1 MSQEWTDLQNLP
13 FVVPVHARNIRGK
26 CGNGFMFW
34 LGCATIGRMRVDNFG
49 AGPCTLPLGILE
61 EAREEFLDFSGSGM
75 SVLEMSH
82 RSEVYSAVHAQALS
96 LAREVSGAPA
106 HFEVMVIP
114 GGATM
119 QFAMVPVNLLGNR
132 NKGAYVTAGSWGVLA
147 LGDAQRW
154 GDAYCAWDGKP
165 HRYAR
170 MPLADEVA
178 IRPDTAFLHLTSNE
192 TIGGIRMVESLEVDL
207 PQVCDMS
214 SDFLSRPIDWDRYHL
229 VYGGVQKNLAPAG
242 MALVFIRRS
251 MLEGISPVLPR
262 MLDYR
267 WYAAKDS
274 LGNTPPVFP
283 IYLMGK
289 MLKRIRDLGGI
300 PGLEERTARKAGLV
314 YEVIDQSDGY
324 YHSPVV
330 RRYRSHTNV
339 VFRLPTAEAEARFLR
354 ESHAA
359 GLVGLRGHKS
369 VGGCRA
375 SLYAG
380 LEVDSAQRLASFMD
394 DFRLNRA

>member
-1 MSQEWTDLQNLP
+1 
-13 FVVPVHARNIRGK
+13 
-26 CGNGFMFW
+26 
-34 LGCATIGRMRVDNFG
+34 MRVDNFG
-49 AGPCTLPLGILE
+49 AGPCTLPLPIME
-61 EAREEFLDFSGSGM
+61 EAQAEFLDFAGSGM

-82 RSEVYSAVHAQALS
+82 RSAVFSDVHQEALS

-106 HFEVMVIP
+106 DFEVMVIA

-119 QFAMVPVNLLGNR
+119 QFAMIPVNLLGDR
-132 NKGAYVTAGSWGVLA
+132 KSRGAYVTAGSWGNLA

-165 HRYAR
+165 HGYRR
-170 MPLADEVA
+170 MPVSAEIA
-178 IRPDTAFLHLTSNE
+178 IEPDTRYLHVTSNE
-192 TIGGIRMVESLEVDL
+192 TIDGIRMVESFEVGA

-214 SDFLSRPIDWDRYHL
+214 SDFLTRPIDWERYEL

-251 MLEGISPVLPR
+251 TLENISADLPR
-262 MLDYR
+262 SLDYR
-267 WYAAKDS
+267 WYADRDS

-289 MLKRIRDLGGI
+289 MLKWLRDLGGVT
-300 PGLEERTARKAGLV
+300 GLKQRTAQKAGFV
-314 YEVIDQSDGY
+314 YDAIDQSEGY
-324 YHSPVV
+324 YHNPVE

-339 VFRLPTAEAEARFLR
+339 VFRLPTQEDESRFL
-354 ESHAA
+354 EQSTAA
-359 GLVGLRGHKS
+359 GLIGLRGHKS

-380 LEVDSAQRLASFMD
+380 LEMESAARLASFMS
-394 DFRLNRA
+394 DFRVNNV

>member
-1 MSQEWTDLQNLP
+1 
-13 FVVPVHARNIRGK
+13 
-26 CGNGFMFW
+26 MFCP
-34 LGCATIGRMRVDNFG
+34 GRATIGSMRVDNFG
-49 AGPCTLPLGILE
+49 AGPCTLPLPILE
-61 EAREEFLDFSGSGM
+61 EAQEEFLDFAGSGM

-82 RSEVYSAVHAQALS
+82 RSEVYSAVHAEALS
-96 LAREVSGAPA
+96 LARAVSGAPA
-106 HFEVMVIP
+106 DFEVMLIP

-119 QFAMVPVNLLGNR
+119 QFAMVPLNLLGNQDR
-132 NKGAYVTAGSWGVLA
+132 GAYVTAGSWGVLA
-147 LGDAQRW
+147 LGDAQRL

-165 HRYAR
+165 HRYTR
-170 MPLADEVA
+170 MPLSEEVA
-178 IRPDTAFLHLTSNE
+178 IQPETAYLHLTSNE
-192 TIGGIRMVESLEVDL
+192 TIGGIRMVESLAVDL

-214 SDFLSRPIDWDRYHL
+214 SDFLARPIDWDRYQL

-251 MLEGISPVLPR
+251 VLENISPVLPR

-267 WYAAKDS
+267 WYAEKDS

-289 MLKRIRDLGGI
+289 MLKRLRDLGGI

-314 YEVIDQSDGY
+314 YDAIDRSDGY
-324 YHSPVV
+324 YHNPVE

-339 VFRLPTAEAEARFLR
+339 VFRLPTPEAEERFLR
-354 ESHAA
+354 ESQTA

-380 LEVDSAQRLASFMD
+380 LEVDSAARLASFMD
-394 DFRLNRA
+394 DFRLSGA

>member
-1 MSQEWTDLQNLP
+1 
-13 FVVPVHARNIRGK
+13 
-26 CGNGFMFW
+26 
-34 LGCATIGRMRVDNFG
+34 MRVDNFG
-49 AGPCTLPLGILE
+49 AGPCTLPLPILE
-61 EAREEFLDFSGSGM
+61 EAREEFLDFAGSGM

-82 RSEVYSAVHAQALS
+82 RSEVYSQVHAEALS
-96 LAREVSGAPA
+96 LAREVSGAPSD
-106 HFEVMVIP
+106 FEVVVIP

-119 QFAMVPVNLLGNR
+119 QFAMLPLNLLGNR
-132 NKGAYVTAGSWGVLA
+132 RRGAYVTAGSWGVLA
-147 LGDAQRW
+147 LGDARRW

-165 HRYAR
+165 DKYTR
-170 MPLADEVA
+170 MPVAEEVT
-178 IRPDTAFLHLTSNE
+178 IQPDTAYLHLTSNE
-192 TIGGIRMVESLEVDL
+192 TIGGIRMMESLEVDI

-214 SDFLSRPIDWDRYHL
+214 SDFLARTIDWDRYQL

-251 MLEGISPVLPR
+251 VLENISAVLPR

-267 WYAAKDS
+267 WYAEKDS

-300 PGLEERTARKAGLV
+300 PGLEERTARKARVV
-314 YEVIDQSDGY
+314 YDVIDQSDGY
-324 YHSPVV
+324 YQNPVE

-339 VFRLPTAEAEARFLR
+339 VFRLPTPEAEARFLR
-354 ESHAA
+354 ESTAA
-359 GLVGLRGHKS
+359 GLVGLKGHKS

-380 LEVDSAQRLASFMD
+380 LEVDSAARLAFFME
-394 DFRLNRA
+394 DFRLNSA

>member
-1 MSQEWTDLQNLP
+1 
-13 FVVPVHARNIRGK
+13 
-26 CGNGFMFW
+26 MFW
-34 LGCATIGRMRVDNFG
+34 PRRATIGVMRVDNFG
-49 AGPCTLPLGILE
+49 AGPCTLPLAILE
-61 EAREEFLDFSGSGM
+61 EAQEEFLDFAGSGM

-82 RSEVYSAVHAQALS
+82 RSDVYSAVHAEALS

-106 HFEVMVIP
+106 DFEVMVIP

-119 QFAMVPVNLLGNR
+119 QFAMVPLNLLGNQDR
-132 NKGAYVTAGSWGVLA
+132 GAYIAAGSWGVLA

-154 GDAYCAWDGKP
+154 GDSYCAWDGKP
-165 HRYAR
+165 HGYAR
-170 MPLADEVA
+170 MPVAEEVA
-178 IRPDTAFLHLTSNE
+178 IQPDTAYLHLTSNE
-192 TIGGIRMVESLEVDL
+192 TIGGIRMVESLEVEL

-214 SDFLSRPIDWDRYHL
+214 SDFMSRPVDWDRYDL

-251 MLEGISPVLPR
+251 VLENISPVLPR

-267 WYAAKDS
+267 WYAEKDS

-289 MLKRIRDLGGI
+289 MLKRLRDLGGI
-300 PGLEERTARKAGLV
+300 PGLEKRTARKAGLV
-314 YEVIDQSDGY
+314 YDVIDQSDGY
-324 YHSPVV
+324 YHNPVV

-339 VFRLPTAEAEARFLR
+339 VFRLPTPEAEARFLR
-354 ESHAA
+354 ESQAA

-380 LEVDSAQRLASFMD
+380 LEVDSAARLASFMD